1 MKETVEE
8 KVDSESEGWISIIF
22 LIWKISCWASL
33 AMKRLQ
39 AVGVSAT
46 YLPVETQRGLRLLKD
61 MNVSSRQ

>member
-22 LIWKISCWASL
+22 LIWKTSCWASL

-39 AVGVSAT
+39 AAGVSAT

-61 MNVSSRQ
+61 MNLSSRQ